1 MVVGAYATVRFPR
14 ELYQTDPLIIAD
26 GLNVNTDGP
35 GKLAYAHLCG
45 LEDAID
51 EKRRTSIESWRFQIQ
66 DTRHSLVGTRESE
79 DLRIL
84 IKVAEKGNPYRGP
97 RPADTIIITGI
108 DCRRFRGILAPDRV
122 RDDHCRMSSQVRDG
136 QLRR

>member
-51 EKRRTSIESWRFQIQ
+51 EKRRASIESWRFQIQ

-84 IKVAEKGNPYRGP
+84 IKVAEKGKSSLKWEPKEHRDHIMGNHVQGY
-97 RPADTIIITGI
+97 I
-108 DCRRFRGILAPDRV
+108 DLLKKDKGTKYNK
-122 RDDHCRMSSQVRDG
+122 
-136 QLRR
+136 